1 MNTSIVSEPELITPP
16 IVIDPDPPVP
26 VFLTTV
32 TVLSPLGGSFAA
44 GQSITVTWDTQGPV
58 DAHAV
63 RLSLDAGN
71 SFMKLTPV
79 DLGPLARSFSFTAPQ
94 PSAVPA
100 QCVLQ
105 VVAKR
110 SGTVVARGNSP
121 VFTIGAAQPTITRI
135 TPTQGSFGQAVTIE
149 GSRFFNTRQVLFG
162 SAPAPFTLINDT
174 MISTTVPISRS
185 VDQGPLTV
193 DVSVVT
199 DNGTAISPVPF
210 TVLPVAAAQPVV
222 DTFNPVSGAAGTVV
236 TVYGRNFT
244 GVADLSVGAQRGVFF
259 RSATGETRAPILGS
273 SDGTVVVQVPAD
285 AITGSL
291 KLVAAGGTA
300 FSAAAFV
307 VQSLAGSVTLSAS
320 PSSVRVVSG
329 GSVSFVINIA
339 RSNFS
344 GPVNLSVSGLPDGA
358 FASITPNPASGGA
371 ALVTVSTTAL
381 GTTLGRR
388 MLTISGTATVPV
400 TPAIVQLE
408 VGLAPRINGFDPTV
422 GAAGRSVN
430 IFGFAI
436 GAATQVRFNGTAASF
451 FSVSDSQIIANVPAG
466 ATDGPIQVTT
476 PFGTATSAA
485 SFDVTMVDGPVITSF
500 APTHGGPGTVI
511 QIFGRNFDNFVSVD
525 IAGAF
530 LTNPMVNADATV
542 ITATIPDNVNTGR
555 VLVSTASGSTL
566 SDAIFIL
573 DPVAPPPPPP
583 GGAPTIS
590 AVRPLRGAVGSTV
603 TILGS
608 NFVPGRTGV
617 AFGAVPAVVTLVTA
631 TQINAVVPDG
641 ARSGPITVST
651 PSGSATSAVSFFVI
665 ASLLGRGGAEEPDGA
680 ALLQRLSSVEE
691 AVSEMKQALARA
703 SASQLA

>member
-1 MNTSIVSEPELITPP
+1 
-16 IVIDPDPPVP
+16 
-26 VFLTTV
+26 
-32 TVLSPLGGSFAA
+32 
-44 GQSITVTWDTQGPV
+44 
-58 DAHAV
+58 
-63 RLSLDAGN
+63 
-71 SFMKLTPV
+71 
-79 DLGPLARSFSFTAPQ
+79 
-94 PSAVPA
+94 
-100 QCVLQ
+100 
-105 VVAKR
+105 
-110 SGTVVARGNSP
+110 
-121 VFTIGAAQPTITRI
+121 
-135 TPTQGSFGQAVTIE
+135 
-149 GSRFFNTRQVLFG
+149 
-162 SAPAPFTLINDT
+162 
-174 MISTTVPISRS
+174 

-199 DNGTAISPVPF
+199 NNGTAISPMPF
-210 TVLPVAAAQPVV
+210 TVLPVPAAQPVI

-236 TVYGRNFT
+236 TVYGRKFT
-244 GVADLSVGAQRGVFF
+244 GVADLSAGAQRGVFF

-329 GSVSFVINIA
+329 GSVSFVVNIA

-388 MLTISGTATVPV
+388 TLTISGTATVPV

-476 PFGTATSAA
+476 PLGTATSAA

-500 APTHGGPGTVI
+500 APTHGVPGTVI
-511 QIFGRNFDNFVSVD
+511 QIFGRNFDNLISVN
-525 IAGAF
+525 IAGVF
-530 LTNPMVNADATV
+530 LLNPMVNPDATV
-542 ITATIPDNVNTGR
+542 ITATIPNDDNVNTGR

-573 DPVAPPPPPP
+573 DPVGPPPPPP
-583 GGAPTIS
+583 SGAPTIS

-651 PSGSATSAVSFFVI
+651 PSGSTTSAVSFFVI
-665 ASLLGRGGAEEPDGA
+665 GSLLGRGVAEEADGA
-680 ALLQRLSSVEE
+680 VLLQRLSSVEE

-703 SASQLA
+703 SASQQA